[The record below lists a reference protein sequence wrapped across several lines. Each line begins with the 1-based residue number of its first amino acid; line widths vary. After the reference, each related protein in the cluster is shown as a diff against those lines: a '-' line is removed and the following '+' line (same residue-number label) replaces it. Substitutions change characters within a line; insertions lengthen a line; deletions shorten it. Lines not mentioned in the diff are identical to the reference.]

1 MTSPKSIRTLFA
13 VLLLASVVKAA
24 DGTPTATAQY
34 TVKFDATWTA
44 TTHPVSY
51 PAGAHFSGLIGGTHD
66 SGVTFWEAGG
76 VASPGIESM
85 AEVGAKT
92 LLTNEVNAAIG
103 AGTAGEVISG
113 AALFTVPGSV
123 QTSFTVSTDHPLAT
137 VVTMIAPSPD
147 WFLGVNGL
155 DLLASGDWTDEIVVE
170 LLPWDAGTDS
180 GTTYNSPNQDTNP
193 QDPIALI
200 TTPPVG
206 NGVPL
211 GTFTFTR
218 TDTPPAW
225 QDLGGA
231 LAGTFGTPNLV
242 GSGAPVP
249 GGSVTLTL
257 SDAPP
262 LTPTFLVVGFS
273 VVNAPLKGGTLVP
286 SLDLLLNLP
295 ATNGAGGLALPGTLP
310 AALPSGAT
318 LVFQCWLQDAGGP
331 VGFVASQGVC
341 ATVQ

>member
-1 MTSPKSIRTLFA
+1 MTSPMLFRTLFSA
-13 VLLLASVVKAA
+13 LLLTSTAWAA

-44 TTHPVSY
+44 ATHPVSY

-66 SGVTFWEAGG
+66 TGVTFWEAGG
-76 VASPGIESM
+76 LASPGIESM
-85 AEVGAKT
+85 AEVGSKT

-103 AGTAGEVISG
+103 AGTAGELISG

-155 DLLASGDWTDEIVVE
+155 DLLAGGDWADQVVVD

-180 GTTYNSPNQDTNP
+180 GTTYNSPDNDTNP

-200 TTPPVG
+200 MTLPVG

-231 LAGTFGTPNLV
+231 LGWVFNTPDLV
-242 GSGAPVP
+242 GSGTPTP
-249 GGSVTLTL
+249 GGSVTLSL
-257 SDAPP
+257 SGGPPSAPV
-262 LTPTFLVVGFS
+262 FMVVGFS
-273 VVNAPLKGGTLVP
+273 VLNAPLKGGTLVP

-295 ATNGAGGLALPGTLP
+295 TTDVTGALVLPGTLP
-310 AALPSGAT
+310 AALPPGAT
-318 LVFQCWLQDAGGP
+318 LVFQDWMPEASNPAG
-331 VGFVASQGVC
+331 FTASQGVC